1 MKSGIMTLNGQGLSH
16 AENRPQTMTSREIA
30 ELTGKQHGHVL
41 RDIEIMLEQLEQDK
55 EGYSQSWIHPQNGQ
69 QYRQYVLDREH
80 TECLITGYNAQLRMK
95 VIKRLHELEDS
106 TRVQLTLPEALR
118 LAADEA
124 EQKIALEHK
133 LADIAPKVEFA
144 DRVAGI
150 NRGISIPNFA
160 KAVGIGPLK
169 LFAWMRDNGIL
180 MKDGQR
186 HNLPSQRFIDSG
198 YFAVRQG
205 SYFAHG
211 ETRASFTTM
220 LSGKGELWLTKKLV
234 GAGVLEGMKD
244 D

>member
-1 MKSGIMTLNGQGLSH
+1 MKKELMAFAGQGLSH
-16 AENRPQTMTSREIA
+16 AEKQPLTMTSREIA
-30 ELTGKQHGHVL
+30 DLTGKEHKNVTV
-41 RDIEIMLEQLEQDK
+41 DIRRMLEELGEDALKFQRIYHDTMNR
-55 EGYSQSWIHPQNGQ
+55 SQIEFA
-69 QYRQYVLDREH
+69 LDRVH
-80 TECLITGYNAQLRMK
+80 TECLITGYHAQLRMK

-106 TRVQLTLPEALR
+106 TLVQLTLPEALR
-118 LAADEA
+118 LAADVA

-198 YFAVRQG
+198 YFSVRQG
-205 SYFAHG
+205 SYVAYG

-234 GAGVLEGMKD
+234 GAGVLEGVKD

>member
-1 MKSGIMTLNGQGLSH
+1 MKSGNMIFNGQGLSH
-16 AENRPQTMTSREIA
+16 AEKQLLTMTSREIA
-30 ELTGKQHGHVL
+30 DLTDKEHKNVTV
-41 RDIEIMLEQLEQDK
+41 DIRRMLEELGEDALKFQRIYHDTMNR
-55 EGYSQSWIHPQNGQ
+55 SQIEF
-69 QYRQYVLDREH
+69 VLDRIH
-80 TECLITGYNAQLRMK
+80 TECLITGYHAQLRMK

-106 TRVQLTLPEALR
+106 TREQLTLPEALR

-205 SYFAHG
+205 SYVAHG

-234 GAGVLEGMKD
+234 DAGVLEGMKD